1 MNLRG
6 TDLNLL
12 TVFEAV
18 YQERSQVRASERLAM
33 TQPAVSSALA
43 RLRHLFDDP
52 LFRGRTRG
60 LIPTPRADRLYSE
73 IHAALNGV
81 RRALVKPQAF
91 DPALC
96 YRTFLVGVSS
106 SSGLFYGPLLYQ
118 RMQLEAPNVRLKIRN
133 IDPEEGIPGLL
144 REHRLDI
151 AIRYGQF
158 EDPLLEQPLF
168 AEDELVIMVRADHPR
183 IREQPTLDAC
193 LEERFICSFNLLTR
207 AYDVALNNFLAEIR
221 ERTVLEITTPLVVTH
236 AFDQTDLL
244 VITHRRLAERF
255 REIHGIQHYR
265 LPIQVPPLRS
275 YLIWHRDM
283 TADPAHGWLR
293 EQLKGVVD
301 DFDRRKPEGLGD
313 LPP

>member
-33 TQPAVSSALA
+33 TQPAVSNALA

-60 LIPTPRADRLYSE
+60 LVPTPRADRLYSE
-73 IHAALNGV
+73 IHEALNGV
-81 RRALVKPQAF
+81 RRALTKPEDF
-91 DPALC
+91 NPAHC

-118 RMQLEAPNVRLKIRN
+118 RMQREAPNVRLKIRN
-133 IDPEEGIPGLL
+133 IDPEESIPGLL

-151 AIRYGQF
+151 AMRHGQF
-158 EDPLLEQPLF
+158 DDPQLEQPLF
-168 AEDELVIMVRADHPR
+168 SEDELVIMVRADHPR

-193 LEERFICSFNLLTR
+193 LEERFICSFNLLSR
-207 AYDVALNNFLAEIR
+207 AYDVALNNILAEIR
-221 ERTVLEITTPLVVTH
+221 ERTVLEISTPLVVTH
-236 AFDQTDLL
+236 AFDQSDLL

-255 REIHGIQHYR
+255 REIHGVQHYR
-265 LPIQVPPLRS
+265 LPIQVPPVRS
-275 YLIWHRDM
+275 YLIWHQDM
-283 TADPAHGWLR
+283 TTDPAHRWLR

-301 DFDRRKPEGLGD
+301 EVDRGKGD
-313 LPP
+313 GSSDLLP